1 MAGPILPAFS
11 KLSALLH
18 TREAE
23 PRMDNLV
30 LRLHYRVTARILL
43 LFAFVVST
51 RSLAGEPIECTTDS
65 SVPRQVMNSYC
76 YVAATFSGGEA
87 RHHSYY
93 QWVPFVFA
101 LQALTFYMPFT
112 VWKHMSGNVLRNCFS
127 FQLDMPDTTMH
138 GSSTKLI
145 SFAGYLSARMGR
157 VNQGLVKAFFVVEFA
172 CLLNVIGNIFLLDAF
187 LGVDFGRHSAVRLA
201 TFLRLAHNDDSADTV
216 FPPVAKCTFLK
227 YGYSGTI
234 ERIDA
239 VCVLPHN
246 VFNEKLFVFLWLWIS
261 LLAAVTVAHGLFRV
275 ASLAVPK
282 VRRNVLL
289 ALMLDEF
296 RDDGRQVFEQ
306 CTVYDWFLLCN
317 IAKRMDT
324 LAFSELVHHLAVSHK
339 ELLLPVLTAPG
350 MSRRASQWS
359 EGHRRSTDHP
369 KVTP

>member
-1 MAGPILPAFS
+1 MS
-11 KLSALLH
+11 DDK
-18 TREAE
+18 
-23 PRMDNLV
+23 
-30 LRLHYRVTARILL
+30 
-43 LFAFVVST
+43 
-51 RSLAGEPIECTTDS
+51 
-65 SVPRQVMNSYC
+65 
-76 YVAATFSGGEA
+76 GGEA

-112 VWKHMSGNVLRNCFS
+112 VWKHM
-127 FQLDMPDTTMH
+127 
-138 GSSTKLI
+138 
-145 SFAGYLSARMGR
+145 SARMGR

-187 LGVDFGRHSAVRLA
+187 LGVDFG
-201 TFLRLAHNDDSADTV
+201 SADTV

-246 VFNEKLFVFLWLWIS
+246 VFNEK
-261 LLAAVTVAHGLFRV
+261 A
-275 ASLAVPK
+275 
-282 VRRNVLL
+282 
-289 ALMLDEF
+289 
-296 RDDGRQVFEQ
+296 
-306 CTVYDWFLLCN
+306 
-317 IAKRMDT
+317 
-324 LAFSELVHHLAVSHK
+324 AVSHK

>member
-201 TFLRLAHNDDSADTV
+201 TFLGLAHNDGSADTV
-216 FPPVAKCTFLK
+216 FPPVAKCTFLR

-246 VFNEKLFVFLWLWIS
+246 VFNEKLFVFLWLWVS
-261 LLAAVTVAHGLFRV
+261 LLASVTVAHGLFRV
-275 ASLAVPK
+275 VSLAVPK
-282 VRRNVLL
+282 
-289 ALMLDEF
+289 
-296 RDDGRQVFEQ
+296 VFEQ

-324 LAFSELVHHLAVSHK
+324 LAFSELVHHLAASHK